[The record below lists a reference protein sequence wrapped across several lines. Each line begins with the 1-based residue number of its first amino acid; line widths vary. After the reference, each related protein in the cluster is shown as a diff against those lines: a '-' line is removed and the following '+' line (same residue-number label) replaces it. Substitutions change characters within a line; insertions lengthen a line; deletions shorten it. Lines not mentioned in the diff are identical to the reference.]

1 MKLAKEQ
8 GSQALKSTA
17 EHAIAE
23 ATENAKAKERAEK
36 ERLE

>member
-8 GSQALKSTA
+8 GSQAMKSTA

-23 ATENAKAKERAEK
+23 AAKEVKVK
-36 ERLE
+36 E